1 MNKNELIR
9 ELQLSRG
16 GSFSDAKDF
25 LEAFIKIVTTELGH
39 DGEINLQGFGSLKPW
54 HQTLREGR
62 NPKTGAAVTI
72 SPRISVKFRPGKYLL
87 DALNKKE

>member
-16 GSFSDAKDF
+16 GSFSEAKDF
-25 LEAFIKIVTTELGH
+25 LEAFIEIVTTELGH

-54 HQTLREGR
+54 ATVATPKQAQPLPSLHVSASNSVRESTCWIR
-62 NPKTGAAVTI
+62 
-72 SPRISVKFRPGKYLL
+72 
-87 DALNKKE
+87 